1 MNRQKEMTELETCLG
16 SLLEADSVDE
26 AMDMY
31 LAASQQLGVLFRAQI
46 EYIREVGEPDGA
58 L

>member
-1 MNRQKEMTELETCLG
+1 MDRQKEMTELETCLG
-16 SLLEADSVDE
+16 SLLEANSVDE
-26 AMDMY
+26 AMDGY

-46 EYIREVGEPDGA
+46 EYIREVGETNGA